1 MRCGG
6 TRAQVQIT
14 IAHRIGG
21 NKRDVLIGREIIEIK
36 SVSLVEVIEDDIG
49 YISMRQTRF
58 SERTSEEVEQ
68 AVKRLMAEK
77 VSGIVLHLRGN
88 PGGLLT
94 QATQVADLFLPKG
107 AQSFPYAS
115 AMVVVKKQ
123 RPRSVSPLGATLL
136 AIVLIDDSSAS
147 ASEIVAGAIQD
158 NDRGVLIN

>member
-6 TRAQVQIT
+6 TQVLQVQIT

-68 AVKRLMAEK
+68 AVKRLMAEE
-77 VSGIVLHLRGN
+77 VSGIVLGICAGIQEVCSLR
-88 PGGLLT
+88 LLRL
-94 QATQVADLFLPKG
+94 QIFFYPRG
-107 AQSFPYAS
+107 FQSFPYAS

-123 RPRSVSPLGATLL
+123 RPRSVSPLGATY
-136 AIVLIDDSSAS
+136 
-147 ASEIVAGAIQD
+147 
-158 NDRGVLIN
+158 R

>member
-1 MRCGG
+1 MRCRG
-6 TRAQVQIT
+6 TQYQVQIT

-58 SERTSEEVEQ
+58 SERTSEEVRQ

-77 VSGIVLHLRGN
+77 VSGFVIDLRGN

-94 QATQVADLFLPKG
+94 RLLELQIF
-107 AQSFPYAS
+107 FY
-115 AMVVVKKQ
+115 
-123 RPRSVSPLGATLL
+123 PRGSNRFHTRARW
-136 AIVLIDDSSAS
+136 SS
-147 ASEIVAGAIQD
+147 
-158 NDRGVLIN
+158 